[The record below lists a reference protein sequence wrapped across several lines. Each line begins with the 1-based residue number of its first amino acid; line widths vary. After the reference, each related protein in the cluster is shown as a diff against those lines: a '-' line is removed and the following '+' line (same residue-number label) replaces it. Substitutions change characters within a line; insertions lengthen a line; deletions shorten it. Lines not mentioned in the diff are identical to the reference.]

1 MSLCLTRSGKY
12 FFDAA
17 NTVLFNSSKSMSE
30 ISTLSNV
37 GYLSYYRFFSLMTNK
52 PLLRLVTHHDGLRF
66 SFQPVSE
73 RCFQPHE
80 ESGNAR

>member
-1 MSLCLTRSGKY
+1 MALCLTRSGKY

-17 NTVLFNSSKSMSE
+17 HTVLFNSSKSMSE

-37 GYLSYYRFFSLMTNK
+37 GYLSYYRFLSLETNK
-52 PLLRLVTHHDGLRF
+52 PHLRFVTHRNGLHF
-66 SFQPVSE
+66 SLPPVSE

-80 ESGNAR
+80 ESVNAR